1 MRLTAPR
8 DRAQGAAGDQ
18 REEAGAVG
26 EGGEPAEPRESS
38 GGAGIAG
45 RVREGVGVRPRQ
57 IVVGFIVLFRGK
69 VGPTYLSASTNNIPT
84 SSTFA

>member
-8 DRAQGAAGDQ
+8 DRAQGAEGDQ

-38 GGAGIAG
+38 GGAGISG
-45 RVREGVGVRPRQ
+45 RVREGVGVRPRR
-57 IVVGFIVLFRGK
+57 IVVGFMVCFAEK
-69 VGPTYLSASTNNIPT
+69 SALPISQLVRI
-84 SSTFA
+84 

>member
-1 MRLTAPR
+1 MIAPR
-8 DRAQGAAGDQ
+8 DRAQGPTGDQ

-45 RVREGVGVRPRQ
+45 RVWSGVDSVVVHRQTDDLVLWFVSRKSRP
-57 IVVGFIVLFRGK
+57 
-69 VGPTYLSASTNNIPT
+69 YLSLS
-84 SSTFA
+84 

>member
-8 DRAQGAAGDQ
+8 DRAQGAEGDQ

-45 RVREGVGVRPRQ
+45 RVWSGVDSVVTDDLVLLCCFAEKSALPISQLVR
-57 IVVGFIVLFRGK
+57 I
-69 VGPTYLSASTNNIPT
+69 
-84 SSTFA
+84 